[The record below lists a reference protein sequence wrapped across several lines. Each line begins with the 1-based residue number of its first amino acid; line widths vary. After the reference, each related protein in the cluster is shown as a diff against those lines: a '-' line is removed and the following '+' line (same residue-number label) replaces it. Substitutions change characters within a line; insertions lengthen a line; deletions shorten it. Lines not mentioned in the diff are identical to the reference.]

1 MHKIRSAL
9 TFMRTHQ
16 QIYWRYVLIGI
27 AVVMPIFLVQSL
39 LVVKFFKPQ
48 MMIGPLLVAIV
59 FGIML
64 ATIAAQRSHEAA
76 LKKALA
82 ERSKAEQK
90 SKQLFESNQDGLMTL
105 APPSWKFSSCNAGAV
120 WCGIGSRVYQLSS
133 RAVITRIST
142 RWAFIERQSG
152 RNDSTGSARRLT
164 FI

>member
-1 MHKIRSAL
+1 MQKIRLAF
-9 TFMRTHQ
+9 TFVRTHQ
-16 QIYWRYVLIGI
+16 KIYWRYVLLGI
-27 AVVMPIFLVQSL
+27 AIVIPIFLMQSL
-39 LVVKFFKPQ
+39 FVVKIFRPQ
-48 MMIGPLLVAIV
+48 MIIAPLFVAIF
-59 FGIML
+59 FGLLM